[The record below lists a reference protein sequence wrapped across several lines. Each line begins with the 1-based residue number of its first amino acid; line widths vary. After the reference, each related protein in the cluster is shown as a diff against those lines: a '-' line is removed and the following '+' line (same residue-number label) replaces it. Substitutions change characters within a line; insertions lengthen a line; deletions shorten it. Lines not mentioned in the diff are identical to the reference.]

1 MSDWA
6 THLTDNRQKIL
17 DDYFALLRIPSISAL
32 PEHADD
38 VRRAAQWVADRATR
52 AGLENVRIMDT
63 GGHPVVYGD
72 RLHAPGKPTFL
83 LYGHFDVQP
92 VDPLDLWTTPPF
104 EPTVRAASSAG
115 GDNRVYARGASDM
128 KGNLLLQLAA
138 LEALLATGGE
148 LPINVK
154 LFYEGQEEI
163 GSPQVPAFLAKQ
175 RELFACDLVVSG
187 DSGQY
192 DERTPELSLGARGL
206 AGLQIDLKGASSDLH
221 SGLFGGAVQ
230 NTLHAMVQLLA
241 SMRGPDGRILVEG
254 FYDDVRPL
262 SDEERAMIA
271 RYPFD
276 EAKFKAELGVDAL
289 FGESGYSPIERMWAR
304 PTLELNGV
312 WGGFQGEGNKTVL
325 PNEAHAKITCR
336 LVPNQD
342 PDRIQALLRAHV
354 ERHRPPGATVSYQ
367 GRTGGAR
374 PYLVPAD
381 HWGNRAAAAVLTELY
396 GREPLHVRSGGTVP
410 VMDMFKT
417 ILGADTVGFG
427 FGQDD
432 EHFHAPDEFMR
443 LSNFERG
450 LRGYCMLFQRLAT
463 AARS

>member
-6 THLTDNRQKIL
+6 THLADNRRKIL

-32 PEHADD
+32 PDHADD
-38 VRRAAQWVADRATR
+38 VRRAAQWVADRATK
-52 AGLENVRIMDT
+52 AGLEHVRVMDT

-72 RLHAPGKPTFL
+72 RLRAPGKPTFL

-92 VDPLDLWTTPPF
+92 VDPLDLWTSPPF
-104 EPTVRAASSAG
+104 EPTVRDG
-115 GDNRVYARGASDM
+115 RVYARGASDM
-128 KGNLLLQLAA
+128 KGNLVLQLSAI
-138 LEALLATGGE
+138 EALLETAGD
-148 LPINVK
+148 LPVNVK

-163 GSPQVPAFLAKQ
+163 GSPQVPAFLEKQ
-175 RELFACDLVVSG
+175 RDLFACDLVVSG

-192 DERTPELSLGARGL
+192 DEQTPELSLGARGL
-206 AGLQIDLKGASSDLH
+206 AGLQIDLKGANSDLH

-230 NTLHAMVQLLA
+230 NPLHALVQLLA
-241 SMRGPDGRILVEG
+241 SMRRPDGRILVDG

-276 EAKFKAELGVDAL
+276 EAKLKAELGVEEL
-289 FGESGYSPIERMWAR
+289 FGEAGYSPIERMWAR
-304 PTLELNGV
+304 PTLELNGL

-342 PDRIQALLRAHV
+342 PDKIQALLRAHV
-354 ERHRPPGATVSYQ
+354 ERHRPPGVKVSFG
-367 GRTGGAR
+367 GRTGGAK

-381 HWGNRAAAAVLTELY
+381 HWGNRVVAAVLVELY

-410 VMDMFKT
+410 VMDLFKT
-417 ILGADTVGFG
+417 TLGVDTVGFG

-443 LSNFERG
+443 LANFERG
-450 LRGYCMLFQRLAT
+450 LRGYCLLFERLGQQR
-463 AARS
+463 S